1 MVHTKN
7 RFIRDDFA
15 LVHGELTETRRKN
28 ETAALVDQVPV
39 YWHKAKDFSI
49 HDEDGNKWIDMT
61 AGIFATNS
69 GHANE
74 KIKQAIQKQLDD
86 DLLFAYQ
93 YEHKIRN
100 QFVSKLVD
108 MSPSYLEKA
117 IILNT
122 GSEATDI
129 CYKLMKI
136 WAKKNN
142 KKYIICFNGSYHGR
156 GLGSALMCGSK
167 TASDWSNVVDDDVV
181 FLDFPYNEDDKFDS
195 SLLPPKEE
203 IAAFFLETYQ
213 GWGACMYPT
222 EYIKELYHFA
232 RNVGAL
238 VCFDE
243 VQAGFYRME
252 ELYGYMTYGDF
263 IEPDLISLGKGI
275 SSSLPVSAA
284 LGKKEIIDIDST
296 ANLNGTHAG
305 NTLCCAAALAN
316 LEFLTD
322 ESFQNTLPAKV
333 ECFERRSKKLMNYES
348 VSKIN
353 CRGMVTGII
362 FKNTKTANKVV
373 NNCILNGV
381 LPVCTFRESIKLG
394 PPLTITVDAIE
405 EAFDVIE
412 AAIEAAIEQ

>member
-181 FLDFPYNEDDKFDS
+181 FLDFPYNEDDKFDP

-275 SSSLPVSAA
+275 SSSLPVSAV

-305 NTLCCAAALAN
+305 NTLCCAAGLAN

-362 FKNTKTANKVV
+362 FKNTRTANKVV

>member
-1 MVHTKN
+1 MVNTKYRN
-7 RFIRDDFA
+7 IKDSYKYEHGDLTRD
-15 LVHGELTETRRKN
+15 RKKN
-28 ETAALVDQVPV
+28 ETSALVDQVPV

-49 HDEDGNKWIDMT
+49 YDEDGNKWIDMT

-93 YEHKIRN
+93 YDHKIRN
-100 QFVSKLVD
+100 QFVSKLLG
-108 MSPSYLEKA
+108 MSPSYLEKS
-117 IILNT
+117 ILLNT

-156 GLGSALMCGSK
+156 VLGSALMCGSK
-167 TASDWSNVVDDDVV
+167 GASDWSNVVDDDVV
-181 FLDFPYNEDDKFDS
+181 FLDFPYNEDDKFDP

-232 RNVGAL
+232 RNIGAL

-252 ELYGYMTYGDF
+252 KLYGYMTYGEF
-263 IEPDLISLGKGI
+263 IEPDLVSLGKGI
-275 SSSLPVSAA
+275 SSSLPVSAV
-284 LGKKEIIDIDST
+284 LGKKEIIDIDPA

-305 NTLCCAAALAN
+305 NTLCCAAGLAN
-316 LEFLTD
+316 LEFLT
-322 ESFQNTLPAKV
+322 EENFQSDLAAKV
-333 ECFERRSKKLMNYES
+333 ECFERRSKKLMDYET

-362 FKNTKTANKVV
+362 FENTETANKVV
-373 NNCILNGV
+373 EGCILNGV

-412 AAIEAAIEQ
+412 AAIEQQ